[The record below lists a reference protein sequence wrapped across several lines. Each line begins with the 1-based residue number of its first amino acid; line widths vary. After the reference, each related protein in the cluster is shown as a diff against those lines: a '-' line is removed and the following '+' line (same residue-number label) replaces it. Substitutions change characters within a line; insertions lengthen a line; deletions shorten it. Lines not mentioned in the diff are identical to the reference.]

1 MNSEVD
7 QTNPEEELEKIDEFD
22 DGEMT
27 EIVDISEFEE
37 SDNLGDESVE
47 INVEALIPDIESS
60 GDEYSARKKEVRRK
74 LEELAETSSMKD
86 TYAIDFDNE

>member
-7 QTNPEEELEKIDEFD
+7 QTNPEEELEEIDEFD